1 MSFEVYLYFAFILKH
16 IITVDQ
22 GNYMRSEAVTRGV
35 LYEKVFLEKVF
46 SCEFCQISK
55 NTFFTEHVWTTA
67 SMRCFMK
74 SFWLVIFCANSVVN
88 IKSGT
93 SR

>member
-1 MSFEVYLYFAFILKH
+1 
-16 IITVDQ
+16 
-22 GNYMRSEAVTRGV
+22 MRSEAVTRGV

>member
-1 MSFEVYLYFAFILKH
+1 MPESLFIKKETLA
-16 IITVDQ
+16 Q
-22 GNYMRSEAVTRGV
+22 
-35 LYEKVFLEKVF
+35 LL

-55 NTFFTEHVWTTA
+55 NTFFTEHVWTAA

-93 SR
+93 PR